1 MLKLRANEPY
11 LFELHAAE
19 LVNDALMLVMA
30 HAAKLLHVA
39 DDSHLVVGIDSLE
52 VVQCRRHA
60 CRVGVVGVD
69 DEAVAGCLLKL

>member
-1 MLKLRANEPY
+1 
-11 LFELHAAE
+11 
-19 LVNDALMLVMA
+19 MLVMA

-60 CRVGVVGVD
+60 CRVGVVCVD